1 MSILVLAAT
10 GFAAALPARVLAQAP
25 ATPPATRPAGKP
37 AAAPQPLMEARAL
50 DLLRASS
57 ARLAASNSMAFT
69 ATVGYEY
76 PSRLG
81 PPLLY
86 TVRYE
91 VLMQRPNRLRV
102 LIPGDGPASQFFF
115 DGRTIMAF
123 APERNLVAIEP
134 APPTIDAALQTAFQ
148 RSSLDFPFTDL
159 LMSDPYRALTDGVF
173 HAFRI
178 GPSAVIGGVPTEM
191 VAIANKDVFLQIW
204 IGVNDKLPRRIRAVY
219 AADRLRLRHQM
230 DLSDWKLDP
239 PIPAGA
245 FDSPQARA
253 ARRMPFQNPGA
264 PVPAGAR
271 PIPSPSGGRP

>member
-1 MSILVLAAT
+1 
-10 GFAAALPARVLAQAP
+10 
-25 ATPPATRPAGKP
+25 
-37 AAAPQPLMEARAL
+37 MEARAL

-57 ARLAASNSMAFT
+57 ARLAASKSMAFT

-134 APPTIDAALQTAFQ
+134 APPHD
-148 RSSLDFPFTDL
+148 R
-159 LMSDPYRALTDGVF
+159 R
-173 HAFRI
+173 
-178 GPSAVIGGVPTEM
+178 GPAEGVP
-191 VAIANKDVFLQIW
+191 AFLPVFPVH
-204 IGVNDKLPRRIRAVY
+204 GS
-219 AADRLRLRHQM
+219 ADERSL
-230 DLSDWKLDP
+230 
-239 PIPAGA
+239 
-245 FDSPQARA
+245 
-253 ARRMPFQNPGA
+253 PGA
-264 PVPAGAR
+264 HRRRVPRLPDQAL
-271 PIPSPSGGRP
+271 GGDRRRAH

>member
-1 MSILVLAAT
+1 MLAAA

-37 AAAPQPLMEARAL
+37 AAALQPLMEARAL

-57 ARLAASNSMAFT
+57 ARLAASKSMAFT

-148 RSSLDFPFTDL
+148 RSSL
-159 LMSDPYRALTDGVF
+159 Y
-173 HAFRI
+173 FR
-178 GPSAVIGGVPTEM
+178 S
-191 VAIANKDVFLQIW
+191 
-204 IGVNDKLPRRIRAVY
+204 RIC
-219 AADRLRLRHQM
+219 
-230 DLSDWKLDP
+230 
-239 PIPAGA
+239 
-245 FDSPQARA
+245 
-253 ARRMPFQNPGA
+253 
-264 PVPAGAR
+264 
-271 PIPSPSGGRP
+271 

>member
-1 MSILVLAAT
+1 MLAAA

-57 ARLAASNSMAFT
+57 ARLAASKSMAFT

-102 LIPGDGPASQFFF
+102 LIPGDVVTYTDSDA
-115 DGRTIMAF
+115 R
-123 APERNLVAIEP
+123 
-134 APPTIDAALQTAFQ
+134 IDARIALVRAV
-148 RSSLDFPFTDL
+148 RWVADL
-159 LMSDPYRALTDGVF
+159 VEVELLLYRQPGRD
-173 HAFRI
+173 
-178 GPSAVIGGVPTEM
+178 
-191 VAIANKDVFLQIW
+191 
-204 IGVNDKLPRRIRAVY
+204 PRR
-219 AADRLRLRHQM
+219 
-230 DLSDWKLDP
+230 
-239 PIPAGA
+239 
-245 FDSPQARA
+245 
-253 ARRMPFQNPGA
+253 
-264 PVPAGAR
+264 
-271 PIPSPSGGRP
+271 

>member
-1 MSILVLAAT
+1 VSILVLAAA
-10 GFAAALPARVLAQAP
+10 GFAVVLPARVLAQAP

-57 ARLAASNSMAFT
+57 ARLAASKSMAFT

-115 DGRTIMAF
+115 DGRTLMAF
-123 APERNLVAIEP
+123 APSAIWW
-134 APPTIDAALQTAFQ
+134 
-148 RSSLDFPFTDL
+148 RSSPPPPRSTRPCRRR
-159 LMSDPYRALTDGVF
+159 SSVPPCISRS
-173 HAFRI
+173 RI
-178 GPSAVIGGVPTEM
+178 C
-191 VAIANKDVFLQIW
+191 
-204 IGVNDKLPRRIRAVY
+204 
-219 AADRLRLRHQM
+219 
-230 DLSDWKLDP
+230 
-239 PIPAGA
+239 
-245 FDSPQARA
+245 
-253 ARRMPFQNPGA
+253 
-264 PVPAGAR
+264 
-271 PIPSPSGGRP
+271 